1 MRQHLLRQFHFS
13 KAERHGA
20 AALLVLAVATFLA
33 PDIYGLFYRRD
44 PVDPAW
50 FADQVRNYSAGN
62 AAPESS
68 VSTALFVFDPNTAT
82 VETFVRLGLPERVA
96 GSIVKYRDRG
106 GRFREADELRK
117 IYTLQEADF
126 ERLRPYIR
134 IATSPTTHPALVTQN
149 NPSALFPFD
158 PNTAGE
164 FELLRLG
171 LPKPLVTR
179 LLHYREKGGV
189 FADPAGFR
197 KLYGLSDR
205 DFERLEPYIA
215 IAKSDRTKLP
225 AANPNGKVPPAG
237 GPVELDINTASTDDW
252 QRLPGIGATRAQKI
266 VQFRDKLGGFVRIE
280 QVAETFGLPDSVFQT
295 IRLQLHVKAPVFR
308 KINLNAAT
316 VDDIAAHPYF
326 TAKQARLIV
335 AFREQH
341 GPFSSAEALD
351 QIAAFTDRQ
360 WIQKVK
366 PYLTTDSSQAGRVA
380 VQSSANK

>member
-13 KAERHGA
+13 KAERHGV
-20 AALLVLAVATFLA
+20 AALLVLAAATFLA

-68 VSTALFVFDPNTAT
+68 ETTALFAFDPNTAT

-106 GRFREADELRK
+106 GRFREADDLRK

-134 IATSPTTHPALVTQN
+134 IATHATTTHPTLVPPN
-149 NPSALFPFD
+149 GPSALFPFD

-171 LPKPLVTR
+171 LPKPLVAR

-215 IAKSDRTKLP
+215 IVRSDRTKPP
-225 AANPNGKVPPAG
+225 AANTNGRAPAG
-237 GPVELDINTASTDDW
+237 TSVELDINTASTDDW
-252 QRLPGIGATRAQKI
+252 QRLRGIGAVRAQKI
-266 VQFRDKLGGFVRIE
+266 VQFRDKLGGFARVE

-295 IRLQLHVKAPVFR
+295 IRPQLQMQAPVFR
-308 KINLNAAT
+308 KINLNTAT
-316 VDDIAAHPYF
+316 ADDIAAHPYF

-341 GPFSSAEALD
+341 GPFNSVEALD

-366 PYLTTDSSQAGRVA
+366 PYLATDSTPAGRVA
-380 VQSSANK
+380 VQSSAN